1 MLVDGIDGPT
11 ESVGSGINPA
21 MLTRVVSTLSG
32 GFAVCIAQFV
42 GAAGLWC
49 IGHMAPAP
57 CPHVHS
63 DPCGSAA
70 LIHSA
75 TGTSATVPTW
85 QHSQIAVSG
94 ASTRRRHD
102 IRRTL
107 YRSAAEPVKHDRT
120 PVPLVCRIGDFATWS
135 AQLCPFLPHS

>member
-1 MLVDGIDGPT
+1 MRIDGIDSPT
-11 ESVGSGINPA
+11 ERLDSGINPA
-21 MLTRVVSTLSG
+21 MLTKVVSTLPG

-42 GAAGLWC
+42 GAGLWC

-57 CPHVHS
+57 CPQVHS

-107 YRSAAEPVKHDRT
+107 YRPAAEPVKHDRA
-120 PVPLVCRIGDFATWS
+120 PVPFVCRIGDFATRS